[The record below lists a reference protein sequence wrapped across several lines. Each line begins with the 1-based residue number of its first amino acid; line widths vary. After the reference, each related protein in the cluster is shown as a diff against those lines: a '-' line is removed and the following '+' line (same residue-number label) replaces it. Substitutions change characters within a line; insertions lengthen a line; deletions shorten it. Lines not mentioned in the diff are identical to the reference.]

1 MRKKSRL
8 GGEEMIKLDQD
19 SEPRARIKVV
29 GVGGGGGNAI
39 NTMIRSGLTGMDFL
53 SVNTDAQALA
63 ENLAP
68 KKVQLGER
76 GLGAGADPNIGRMAA
91 DAARDRLRE
100 EFANADM
107 VFITAGFGGGTGTGG
122 APVVAEVAKE
132 VGALTIAVVTK
143 PFLFEGSVRSRQA
156 EEGIDVLHDVVD
168 TLITIPNDRLLQMV
182 PKNTSLLEAFELADE
197 VLLNAVQGISDLIT
211 VHGMINLDFAD
222 VRSVMN
228 EMGMALM
235 GTGRAS
241 GENRATLASQAAIS
255 NPLLEELSI
264 EGAHGILINIT
275 GGPDMTLHEI
285 HEAAMLVREQAHA
298 DANIIFGSVVQKGM
312 EEEIRVTVIATG
324 LSDPRRRRRRGDSE
338 TIPGNVTPI
347 HAARQ
352 EEAGSQSLTGLSA
365 SSARHDQ
372 DFMSPFEE
380 EYDVP
385 AFIRRGGQDREQT
398 G

>member
-8 GGEEMIKLDQD
+8 GGKEMIKLDQD

-285 HEAAMLVREQAHA
+285 HESAMLVREQAHA

-312 EEEIRVTVIATG
+312 E
-324 LSDPRRRRRRGDSE
+324 
-338 TIPGNVTPI
+338 
-347 HAARQ
+347 
-352 EEAGSQSLTGLSA
+352 
-365 SSARHDQ
+365 
-372 DFMSPFEE
+372 
-380 EYDVP
+380 
-385 AFIRRGGQDREQT
+385 
-398 G
+398 

>member
-1 MRKKSRL
+1 
-8 GGEEMIKLDQD
+8 MIKLDQD

-39 NTMIRSGLTGMDFL
+39 NTMIKSGLGGVDFL
-53 SVNTDAQALA
+53 SANTDAQALA
-63 ENLAP
+63 ENLAA
-68 KKVQLGER
+68 KKMQLGER
-76 GLGAGADPNIGRMAA
+76 GLGAGADPNVGRIAA

-100 EFANADM
+100 EFTDADM
-107 VFITAGFGGGTGTGG
+107 VFVTAGFGGGTGTGG

-132 VGALTIAVVTK
+132 IGALTVAVVTK
-143 PFLFEGSVRSRQA
+143 PFMFEGSVRARQA
-156 EEGIDVLHDVVD
+156 DEGIEALHDVVD

-182 PKNTSLLEAFELADE
+182 PKDTSLVEAFELADE

-228 EMGMALM
+228 EMVMALM
-235 GTGRAS
+235 GSGRSS
-241 GENRATLASQAAIS
+241 GENRATEAAQTAIS
-255 NPLLEELSI
+255 NPLLEDLSI
-264 EGAHGILINIT
+264 QGARGVLINIT
-275 GGPDMTLHEI
+275 GGPDMTLHEV

-298 DANIIFGSVVQKGM
+298 DANIIFGSVIQKGM

-324 LSDPRRRRRRGDSE
+324 LSDPTRRRRREDPE
-338 TIPGNVTPI
+338 TILGNVTPI
-347 HAARQ
+347 RAARQ
-352 EEAGSQSLTGLSA
+352 DEAADESLKDLTA
-365 SSARHDQ
+365 SSARRDE

-385 AFIRRGGQDREQT
+385 AFIRRASHDREQT

>member
-8 GGEEMIKLDQD
+8 GGKEMIKLDQD

-76 GLGAGADPNIGRMAA
+76 GLGAGADPNIRRMAA

-324 LSDPRRRRRRGDSE
+324 LSDPRR
-338 TIPGNVTPI
+338 
-347 HAARQ
+347 Q

-385 AFIRRGGQDREQT
+385 AFIRRGSQDREQT

>member
-1 MRKKSRL
+1 MRKAPRL
-8 GGEEMIKLDQD
+8 GGKEMIKLDQN

-39 NTMIRSGLTGMDFL
+39 NTMIKSGLAGVDFL
-53 SVNTDAQALA
+53 SANTDAQALA
-63 ENLAP
+63 ENLAA
-68 KKVQLGER
+68 KKIQLGER
-76 GLGAGADPNIGRMAA
+76 GLGAGADPNVGRIAA

-100 EFANADM
+100 EFADADM
-107 VFITAGFGGGTGTGG
+107 VFVTAGFGGGTGTGG
-122 APVVAEVAKE
+122 APIVAEVAKE
-132 VGALTIAVVTK
+132 IGALTVAVVTK
-143 PFLFEGSVRSRQA
+143 PFTFEGTVRARQA
-156 EEGIDVLHDVVD
+156 DEGIDTLHDVVD

-241 GENRATLASQAAIS
+241 GENRASVAAQAAIS
-255 NPLLEELSI
+255 NPLLEDLSI
-264 EGAHGILINIT
+264 EGARGVLINIS

-285 HEAAMLVREQAHA
+285 HDAAMLVREQAHA

-312 EEEIRVTVIATG
+312 DEEIRVTVIATG
-324 LSDPRRRRRRGDSE
+324 LSDPTRRRRRDASDSLLH
-338 TIPGNVTPI
+338 NVTPI
-347 HAARQ
+347 RGARQ
-352 EEAGSQSLTGLSA
+352 VEAEPESFTDLTA
-365 SSARHDQ
+365 SSTRRDEE
-372 DFMSPFEE
+372 FLSPFEE

-385 AFIRRGGQDREQT
+385 AFIRRSSQDREQT

>member
-1 MRKKSRL
+1 
-8 GGEEMIKLDQD
+8 MIKLDQD

-39 NTMIRSGLTGMDFL
+39 NTMIKSGLGGVDFL
-53 SVNTDAQALA
+53 SANTDAQALA
-63 ENLAP
+63 ENLAA

-76 GLGAGADPNIGRMAA
+76 GLGAGADPNVGRLAA

-100 EFANADM
+100 EFTNADM
-107 VFITAGFGGGTGTGG
+107 VFVTAGFGGGTGTGG

-132 VGALTIAVVTK
+132 IGALTVAVVTK
-143 PFLFEGSVRSRQA
+143 PFMFEGSVRARQA
-156 EEGIDVLHDVVD
+156 DEGIEALHDVVD

-235 GTGRAS
+235 GSGRSS
-241 GENRATLASQAAIS
+241 GENRATVAAQTAIS
-255 NPLLEELSI
+255 NPLLEDLSI
-264 EGAHGILINIT
+264 QGARGVLINIT
-275 GGPDMTLHEI
+275 GGPDMTLHEV

-298 DANIIFGSVVQKGM
+298 DANIIFGSVIQKGM

-324 LSDPRRRRRRGDSE
+324 LSDPTRRRRREDPE
-338 TIPGNVTPI
+338 TILGNVTPI
-347 HAARQ
+347 RAARQ
-352 EEAGSQSLTGLSA
+352 GEAAGENLKDLTA
-365 SSARHDQ
+365 SSPRRDE
-372 DFMSPFEE
+372 DFMSPFDE

-385 AFIRRGGQDREQT
+385 AFIRRASQDREQT